1 MSGASRGSR
10 SALTVANRG
19 DSVFELL
26 VTDGTDP
33 RANLAL
39 ERKLLRDVDLG
50 LRPPAVRLWIDE
62 ECLVRGPH
70 RSPTSGWYREQLAR
84 QLGVRVH
91 TRPTGGGC
99 VYHDRGNLNWS
110 FYLRRTEGYVGYPKL
125 FRWCADF
132 VVEALRALGLQAC
145 FAAPNR
151 IDVAG
156 RKVSG
161 LAARALQ
168 HAVLVHGTLLVS
180 SNLDRLDALCTPPPG
195 CPPVARICD
204 FDPRLT
210 IGRASDALAAVLTAA
225 PLRRAP
231 GQECVHSLGG
241 IL

>member
-1 MSGASRGSR
+1 MAD
-10 SALTVANRG
+10 RG
-19 DSVFELL
+19 DSAFELL
-26 VTDGTDP
+26 VTQSTDP
-33 RANLAL
+33 RTNLRL
-39 ERKLLRDVDLG
+39 DRKLLRDVDRG
-50 LRPPAVRLWIDE
+50 LRAPAVRLWIND

-70 RSPTSGWYREQLAR
+70 RSPTSGWYRKRLAR
-84 QLGVRVH
+84 ELGVRVH

-132 VVEALRALGLQAC
+132 VVEALRALGLQAS

-151 IDVAG
+151 IDIAG

-168 HAVLVHGTLLVS
+168 HAALVHGTLLVS
-180 SNLDRLDALCTPPPG
+180 SNLERVNALCIPPRG
-195 CPPVARICD
+195 CPPVARISD

-210 IGRASDALAAVLTAA
+210 IQRVSDALAWVLTAA
-225 PLRRAP
+225 PLRRPLA
-231 GQECVHSLGG
+231 QECVDSLGAV
-241 IL
+241 L

>member
-1 MSGASRGSR
+1 MAD
-10 SALTVANRG
+10 RG
-19 DSVFELL
+19 DSAFELL
-26 VTDGTDP
+26 VTQSTDP
-33 RANLAL
+33 RTNLRL
-39 ERKLLRDVDLG
+39 DRKLLRDVDRG
-50 LRPPAVRLWIDE
+50 LRAPAVRLWIND

-70 RSPTSGWYREQLAR
+70 RSPTSGWYRKRLAR
-84 QLGVRVH
+84 ELGVRVH

-132 VVEALRALGLQAC
+132 VVEALRALGLQAS

-151 IDVAG
+151 IDIAG

-168 HAVLVHGTLLVS
+168 HAALVHGTLLVS
-180 SNLDRLDALCTPPPG
+180 SNLERVNALCIRPPG

-210 IGRASDALAAVLTAA
+210 VPQVSDAIAGVLTAV
-225 PLRRAP
+225 PMRRAT